1 MGVLRYPLNLNLM
14 EKKLKVIPSK
24 FKTDLT
30 FNEWAKLLKVSSMYE
45 EKTPYYTGNLSKLDA
60 SSKFPLYES
69 VDSLSPK
76 VSLFKKLKTTIKLW
90 REKTS

>member
-1 MGVLRYPLNLNLM
+1 M

-30 FNEWAKLLKVSSMYE
+30 FNEWAELLKVSSMYE
-45 EKTPYYTGNLSKLDA
+45 ERTPYYTGNLSKLD
-60 SSKFPLYES
+60 SSLKYPLYES

>member
-1 MGVLRYPLNLNLM
+1 M

-24 FKTDLT
+24 FKSDLT

-45 EKTPYYTGNLSKLDA
+45 ERTPYYTGNLSKLDP
-60 SSKFPLYES
+60 SSKYPLYES

>member
-1 MGVLRYPLNLNLM
+1 M

-24 FKTDLT
+24 FQTDLS

-45 EKTPYYTGNLSKLDA
+45 ERTPYYTGNLTKLEP
-60 SSKFPLYES
+60 STKYTLYES
-69 VDSLSPK
+69 VDSLRPK
-76 VSLFKKLKTTIKLW
+76 VSIFKKLKTTIKLW

>member
-1 MGVLRYPLNLNLM
+1 M

-24 FKTDLT
+24 FKTDLS

-45 EKTPYYTGNLSKLDA
+45 ERTPYYTGNLTKLEP
-60 SSKFPLYES
+60 SLKSNLYES
-69 VDSLSPK
+69 VDSLTPK
-76 VSLFKKLKTTIKLW
+76 VSFFKKFKTTIKLW

>member
-1 MGVLRYPLNLNLM
+1 M
-14 EKKLKVIPSK
+14 ENKLKVIPSK

-30 FNEWAKLLKVSSMYE
+30 FNEWAELLKVSSMYE
-45 EKTPYYTGNLSKLDA
+45 ERTPYYTGNLSKLDP
-60 SSKFPLYES
+60 SLKYPLYES